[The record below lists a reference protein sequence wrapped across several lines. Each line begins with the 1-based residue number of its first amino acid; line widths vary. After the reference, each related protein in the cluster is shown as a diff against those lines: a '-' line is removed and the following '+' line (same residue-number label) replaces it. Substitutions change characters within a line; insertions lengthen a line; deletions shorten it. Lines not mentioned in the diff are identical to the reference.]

1 MTIIKFPKQPKE
13 PPFFKDVREDGYHIY
28 SLKNAKKPNYYAPEL
43 PDYSGVLLNDLQEG
57 NTITVRVFFGIGKG
71 KKMRVDGGY
80 LDLKVE
86 HIEDDSVSAVIVTQ
100 LPKEF
105 ALSTGDS
112 IEVFQEEILCK
123 AEEVEETEQ

>member
-1 MTIIKFPKQPKE
+1 MTILKFPKQPKE
-13 PPFFKDVREDGYHIY
+13 PPFFKDVRANGYHIY
-28 SLKNAKKPNYYAPEL
+28 SLTNAKKLNYYAPEL
-43 PDYSGVLLNDLQEG
+43 PDYSGVLLNDLREG
-57 NTITVRVFFGIGKG
+57 DTLTIRVFFGVGKG

-112 IEVFQEEILCK
+112 IEVFQEEILYK
-123 AEEVEETEQ
+123 VEEKEHN